1 MADSSAWSLTGARP
15 SQATTSTTRA
25 AGNPRQPSQ
34 SWSTRCA
41 PGDQSEAFYV
51 VRVGE
56 AAVRARRTA
65 WGGTRR
71 CGRRT
76 AEVCFY
82 LIMPQ
87 EPPFRFRPPPV
98 STGSGGFAPI
108 AVACWSFSSS
118 QKPTSRRSRHIASRC
133 GGGERISGFG
143 RCPPLAALSIG
154 PNKPNPGYA
163 TVASEHRRRP
173 FAVEVRAPHGFVAQ
187 VRKLRRTGVTDLGRS
202 VPCENAPANANAN
215 AARASEAP
223 GA

>member
-1 MADSSAWSLTGARP
+1 MSQQSGDRVTVQRVRTSRSLPLNPGSLLIRLVTARTWLAWLLTGRPGRVASAAAIPNGQCPLMAVLAPRRPAR
-15 SQATTSTTRA
+15 
-25 AGNPRQPSQ
+25 
-34 SWSTRCA
+34 W
-41 PGDQSEAFYV
+41 
-51 VRVGE
+51 
-56 AAVRARRTA
+56 
-65 WGGTRR
+65 
-71 CGRRT
+71 
-76 AEVCFY
+76 
-82 LIMPQ
+82 
-87 EPPFRFRPPPV
+87 RPPPV